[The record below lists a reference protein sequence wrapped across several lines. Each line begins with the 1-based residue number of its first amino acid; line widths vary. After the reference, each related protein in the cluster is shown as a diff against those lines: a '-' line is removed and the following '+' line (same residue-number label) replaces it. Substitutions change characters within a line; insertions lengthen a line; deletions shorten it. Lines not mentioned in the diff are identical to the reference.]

1 MFKTIMVFVI
11 AWCITFVFTPVC
23 LKLAPKIGAIDIP
36 KDNRRVHKQP
46 IPRLGGIAIFLGV
59 MMVILF
65 MVPMTKQTIGI
76 LISGTLITLIGVLDD
91 IYHLSA
97 KKKLFFQIVC
107 ALILFYSGIRINYI
121 GHPFKEGYVFFP
133 GLVSCIITVIWIVG
147 ITNTINLIDGLDGL
161 AAGITAIASFS
172 MAYIAYLN
180 DRPEVALITLAIA
193 GGTLG
198 FLPYNFNPAK
208 IFMGDGGSLF
218 LGLMLATVSIIGP
231 MKGAAAIA
239 TVMPVLVLGLPIF
252 DTAFAI
258 YRRLL
263 NGKSIMEADKGHIH
277 HRILS
282 KGMNQKKTVIILYA
296 LSGILGVSAILVNKN
311 MILETTVLIILTSA
325 LIYVFTRMDD
335 SEIGEKNEQ

>member
-1 MFKTIMVFVI
+1 MLKYILVFVI
-11 AWCITFVFTPVC
+11 AWCIAFIFTPVC

-46 IPRLGGIAIFLGV
+46 IPRLGGIAIFLGTV
-59 MMVILF
+59 VGILL

-76 LISGTLITLIGVLDD
+76 LISGALITFIGVLDD

-97 KKKLFFQIVC
+97 KKKLLFQIVC
-107 ALILFYSGIRINYI
+107 ALILFFSGTKITFI
-121 GHPFKEGYVFFP
+121 GHPFGEGYLFFA
-133 GLVSCIITVIWIVG
+133 GIISGIITVIWIVG

-180 DRPEVALITLAIA
+180 NRPEVALMTLAIA

-239 TVMPVLVLGLPIF
+239 TVMPVLALGLPIF

-258 YRRLL
+258 YRRLI

-296 LSGILGVSAILVNKN
+296 LSGILGVSAILINKN
-311 MILETTVLIILTSA
+311 MILETTILIILTSA

-335 SEIGEKNEQ
+335 VEIGEKKNE

>member
-1 MFKTIMVFVI
+1 
-11 AWCITFVFTPVC
+11 
-23 LKLAPKIGAIDIP
+23 
-36 KDNRRVHKQP
+36 
-46 IPRLGGIAIFLGV
+46 
-59 MMVILF
+59 
-65 MVPMTKQTIGI
+65 
-76 LISGTLITLIGVLDD
+76 
-91 IYHLSA
+91 
-97 KKKLFFQIVC
+97 
-107 ALILFYSGIRINYI
+107 
-121 GHPFKEGYVFFP
+121 
-133 GLVSCIITVIWIVG
+133 TVIWIVG